1 MPDKEGIESDVR
13 DDTRDREN
21 IKNMFKSSRGPSSRK
36 NQTSS
41 KPSLSD
47 KEGTNSGN
55 LSDENLKSLAESE

>member
-1 MPDKEGIESDVR
+1 
-13 DDTRDREN
+13 
-21 IKNMFKSSRGPSSRK
+21 MFKNNCGPSSRK

-55 LSDENLKSLAESE
+55 LSDENYKSLAESE